1 MSKKLILG
9 GWCVC
14 VSLVTSAQTQDSL
27 RNVIPLNEVVVSA
40 SKIPLERKETAKP
53 VQVITSQQIRSSEGK
68 DLAQLLNEQSGII
81 INGAYSNPGK
91 DKSVFI
97 RGASSSYTLILIDG
111 IPITD
116 ASGVGNAFDLRLLP
130 LQQIERIEI
139 LKGNQS
145 TLYGSDAIAGVI
157 NIITRGSVEAPLSVR
172 GSLSVGSF
180 NTSEAA
186 ISAVGKHGIFG
197 YNVGYSR
204 DMAGLLKCYTL
215 AIPFF
220 KNMLAAN
227 LIYSAILFGGFELAK
242 VRFKILRNPQT
253 T

>member
-9 GWCVC
+9 GWCVFF
-14 VSLVTSAQTQDSL
+14 SLVTSAQTQDSL
-27 RNVIPLNEVVVSA
+27 RDVIPLNEVVVSA
-40 SKIPLERKETAKP
+40 FKIPLERKETAKQ
-53 VQVITSQQIRSSEGK
+53 VQVITSRQIRSSEGK

-97 RGASSSYTLILIDG
+97 RGASS
-111 IPITD
+111 
-116 ASGVGNAFDLRLLP
+116 
-130 LQQIERIEI
+130 
-139 LKGNQS
+139 
-145 TLYGSDAIAGVI
+145 
-157 NIITRGSVEAPLSVR
+157 
-172 GSLSVGSF
+172 
-180 NTSEAA
+180 AA
-186 ISAVGKHGIFG
+186 GKHGIFG

-227 LIYSAILFGGFELAK
+227 LIYSAILFGVFELAK
-242 VRFKILRNPQT
+242 VRFKILRSPQT